1 MRIDSEVLAA
11 FLHMQELDVQI
22 IRAEKQLQELPERK
36 AIADAVA
43 KRRAVAAKAEQV
55 EKLAAKAEDK
65 LARITEEDDG
75 LADKARRIQDEIE
88 QAQGDFR
95 TVDARTKELTS
106 VQERRDALEE
116 DMRAVDAELE
126 KIKAVRAQIAAAM
139 EQIEGI
145 ERNAG
150 AAFSQKGG
158 ELKQRIADMQAKRKA
173 MAQRVP
179 ADDLKLDERTA
190 AATAGVPLALL
201 VEERCGACRTPIEHG
216 RVVDMRSQGN
226 VAACPN
232 CGRLLILQAH

>member
-36 AIADAVA
+36 AVADAMA

-55 EKLAAKAEDK
+55 EN
-65 LARITEEDDG
+65 
-75 LADKARRIQDEIE
+75 
-88 QAQGDFR
+88 FR
-95 TVDARTKELTS
+95 TVDARTKELTG

-139 EQIEGI
+139 EQIEGV

-179 ADDLKLDERTA
+179 ADDMKLYERTA

-226 VAACPN
+226 VATCPN

>member
-22 IRAEKQLQELPERK
+22 IRAEKQLQELPERQ
-36 AIADAVA
+36 AVADAMA
-43 KRRAVAAKAEQV
+43 KKRAV
-55 EKLAAKAEDK
+55 
-65 LARITEEDDG
+65 
-75 LADKARRIQDEIE
+75 
-88 QAQGDFR
+88 
-95 TVDARTKELTS
+95 
-106 VQERRDALEE
+106 
-116 DMRAVDAELE
+116 
-126 KIKAVRAQIAAAM
+126 AAAM
-139 EQIEGI
+139 EQLEGI
-145 ERNAG
+145 ERSSG

-179 ADDLKLDERTA
+179 ADDMKLYERTA

-226 VAACPN
+226 VATCPN

>member
-36 AIADAVA
+36 AVADAMA

-75 LADKARRIQDEIE
+75 LAGKARRIQDEIE

-95 TVDARTKELTS
+95 TVDARTKELT
-106 VQERRDALEE
+106 ALEE

-139 EQIEGI
+139 EQIEGV

-150 AAFSQKGG
+150 AAFAQKGG

-179 ADDLKLDERTA
+179 ADDMKLYERTA

-226 VAACPN
+226 VATCPN